1 MDSKPLMKNPEIEK
15 MAKSRIF
22 EVVRYPM
29 HFSDEMIMNE
39 LRRTLSR
46 NVMYYIAH
54 MNGIIPIVTVGCFKS
69 FVVDLNK
76 RAKRLSD
83 TSYNSR
89 T

>member
-1 MDSKPLMKNPEIEK
+1 
-15 MAKSRIF
+15 MAKSRIY
-22 EVVRYPM
+22 EVARYPM

-39 LRRTLSR
+39 LRRTLNR
-46 NVMYYIAH
+46 NVMYYVAH

-76 RAKRLSD
+76 RSKRLSD

-89 T
+89 S